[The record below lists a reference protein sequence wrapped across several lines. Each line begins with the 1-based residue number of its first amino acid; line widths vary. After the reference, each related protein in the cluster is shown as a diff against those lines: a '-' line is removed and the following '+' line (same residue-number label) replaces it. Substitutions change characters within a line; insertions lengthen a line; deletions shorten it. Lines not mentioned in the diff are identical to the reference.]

1 MLRVAVDAVAPG
13 AILARTLYTTTGQPV
28 LRAGHPL
35 NDSVL
40 RRLPSFGIR
49 FVWLDE
55 PDLAGL
61 APEEPLSQVT
71 FLLAVGALI
80 RAATA
85 AAGGETRLPAT
96 LRSQLADVA
105 ARIADELEPAPS
117 LPGWKGSGKESSGTH
132 TPGAEWHGGPGA
144 GGTGAVPMP
153 REHGASPTAPVDP
166 AAPALTAALPYPL
179 AGGGPEAWAITV
191 LNRAILAGRLALAGP
206 YRGQVRDFV
215 LAALLQDAGLWRMP
229 GAPYRCDP
237 VAALDGT
244 LGTPPGRHGGTPG
257 GGAASPA
264 GPGGPGRLTGR
275 GQATGHD
282 DAIPQGGAVVPRP
295 TATGSRTPDQSGAAP
310 HAGTAGHVA
319 LTLDWLS
326 GVELGGLV
334 RALIAQHHEQ
344 LDGGGYPEGL
354 RDDAFHPAARRLAA
368 VTAYTLAVQ
377 GCPHRSGWLPHEAYE
392 WLLAEG
398 PRLWGADVVDELAAI
413 LYPYPPG
420 TLIQLDGGPWA
431 VVTGCTGAR
440 RLRPRV
446 RLLPARW
453 QPEPAARE
461 AAAGEAV
468 VDLLEQRTRQI
479 TAWAVAWPATAADA
493 PAPAGKGR

>member
-28 LRAGHPL
+28 LRAGFPL

-55 PDLAGL
+55 PALAGL

-71 FLLAVGALI
+71 FLLAVGVLMQT
-80 RAATA
+80 ATA

-105 ARIADELEPAPS
+105 ARIADELEAAPG
-117 LPGWKGSGKESSGTH
+117 LPGWKESGTERPGTR
-132 TPGAEWHGGPGA
+132 TPGPDWHAASGA

-153 REHGASPTAPVDP
+153 REHGASPVTSVDP
-166 AAPALTAALPYPL
+166 GAPAPGAALPYPV
-179 AGGGPEAWAITV
+179 AGSGPEAWAVTV

-244 LGTPPGRHGGTPG
+244 LGPRPGGHGGSPG
-257 GGAASPA
+257 GDTAGPA
-264 GPGGPGRLTGR
+264 GPGGGPGGPGRLTGR
-275 GQATGHD
+275 GQAPGHD
-282 DAIPQGGAVVPRP
+282 DAIPQGGAFTPRS
-295 TATGSRTPDQSGAAP
+295 TATGSRTPDPSGTAP

-319 LTLDWLS
+319 LTLNWLS

-354 RDDAFHPAARRLAA
+354 RDDAFHPAARRMAA

-398 PRLWGADVVDELAAI
+398 PRLWGADVVEELAAI

-420 TLIQLDGGPWA
+420 TLVQLDGGPWA

-453 QPEPAARE
+453 QPETAARE
-461 AAAGEAV
+461 AAAGGA
-468 VDLLEQRTRQI
+468 
-479 TAWAVAWPATAADA
+479 
-493 PAPAGKGR
+493 